1 MVPAPIIPAQAG
13 IHEALIWIP
22 ACAGMIG
29 LLSLGDNR
37 KRNMFFNR
45 P

>member
-1 MVPAPIIPAQAG
+1 MGPTPIIPAQAG

-29 LLSLGDNR
+29 LFR
-37 KRNMFFNR
+37 
-45 P
+45 